1 MNQERIAKRI
11 KEIRQQQ
18 GLTQKQFADKLN
30 TSQSAVNRMESGKQ
44 NLSLEMLS
52 RMSDTLGRE
61 IISVDTGAAS
71 FRVEGGHILSGEI
84 EVNVSKNSAVGL
96 LCATLLNKSPTK
108 LMRMPQIEEVYRIIE
123 VLESIGVRC
132 EWSDGYLLISPPNK
146 LRLDQI
152 DRKAAERT
160 RTIIMFLAPLMHR
173 EKSFKLP
180 APGGC
185 NLGSRTI
192 VPHTEVLE
200 QFGLEISAKNET
212 FHCQVNR
219 RKPEEVI
226 LLEPGDTVTENA
238 LMAAALTPGKTTIKY
253 ASANYAIQDMCVF
266 LQQLG
271 VQVEGIGSTTM
282 TVHGIKDI
290 DQEIEYYP
298 SEDPIEAMSFITIA
312 IVTGSKFTIKRA
324 PVEFLEKELLVL
336 KQMGQKYNIIK
347 RYTGNND
354 YVKLV
359 DIEIVPSK
367 LFAAPTK
374 IHALPYPGINMDNL
388 PFFAPIA
395 AMARGKSLIHD
406 WSYENR
412 AIYFTELQKLNV
424 RLELLDPHRVF
435 IHGPTKFE
443 SADVV
448 SPPALR
454 PAMNILICM
463 LAAPGTSVLRNV
475 YWIARGYEDLAT
487 RLGKLGAKIEVF

>member
-11 KEIRQQQ
+11 KEIRTQQ
-18 GLTQKQFADKLN
+18 GLTQKEFAARLN

-44 NLSLEMLS
+44 NLSLEMLG

-71 FRVEGGHILSGEI
+71 FRVEGGHTLSGEI

-96 LCATLLNKSPTK
+96 LCASLLNKKATK
-108 LMRMPQIEEVYRIIE
+108 LMRMPQIEEVNRIIE
-123 VLESIGVRC
+123 VLESIGVKC
-132 EWSDGYLLISPPNK
+132 AWGENYLLITPPKK
-146 LRLDQI
+146 LRLDKI
-152 DRKAAERT
+152 DRKAAQRT

-192 VPHTEVLE
+192 VPHIEVLE

-212 FHCQVNR
+212 YYCDVKKK
-219 RKPEEVI
+219 KPGEVI
-226 LLEPGDTVTENA
+226 LLEAGDTVTENA

-271 VQVEGIGSTTM
+271 VKIEGVGSTTM
-282 TVHGIKDI
+282 TVHGIKNI

-312 IVTGSKFTIKRA
+312 IVTGSQFTIKRA
-324 PVEFLEKELLVL
+324 PVEFLELELLTL
-336 KQMGQKYNIIK
+336 KKMGQKYTVK
-347 RYTGNND
+347 RRYAGKNG
-354 YVKLV
+354 YVKLI
-359 DIEIVPSK
+359 DIEIIPST
-367 LFAAPTK
+367 LHALPTK
-374 IHALPYPGINMDNL
+374 LHALPYPGINMDNL

-424 RLELLDPHRVF
+424 KLELLDPHRVF

-475 YWIARGYEDLAT
+475 YWINRGYEDLAT
-487 RLGKLGAKIEVF
+487 RLGKLGAKIEAF